1 MDADTSPWPSL
12 RGSILAVTAG
22 LAILGAS
29 GFVEAHAFL
38 VPTTLK
44 YTLTVAGPLILFMAA
59 SIRRPLH
66 LITTLVILA
75 APFANAT
82 AQFAGIRISPLV
94 PLLLLGFALIAV
106 SDPLRG
112 GRRPS
117 MRWSGLLAFPLLL
130 LPLADGSENHQFIR
144 SLALLIGVAWLVSYA
159 AADEEG
165 LRVVLVAVTI
175 QAAVQGAI
183 AIWEWRTGHTLNLYS
198 LAGGNQPLAVEY
210 MYGSAS
216 RPDGS
221 LNDPISLGNA
231 MAITVPLISILILT
245 VRSGA
250 MRLLVVAAL
259 VLSGVALVLSL
270 DRAGWI
276 GATVGLAAAI
286 ALLPR
291 GFRRRAI
298 PYATV
303 GIVVVVVATVAL
315 EGSAVSS
322 RFLSIFDPT
331 STQGKT
337 AQETGSAVGEQIRLQ
352 LWSVALNDGFLRHP
366 VTGIGIDNMGQ
377 LEREHTTSSGAGVKA
392 GTAIFQNA
400 SSTYFQLIG
409 EGGLFA
415 LALLLLLLT
424 ALLADVRVA
433 VNAHPVIGAALAGAV
448 VAVLICWTTDIVVT
462 YEPVAACVGVLFGA
476 VAGAARSDASVGSAS
491 DLAI

>member
-1 MDADTSPWPSL
+1 
-12 RGSILAVTAG
+12 
-22 LAILGAS
+22 
-29 GFVEAHAFL
+29 
-38 VPTTLK
+38 
-44 YTLTVAGPLILFMAA
+44 
-59 SIRRPLH
+59 
-66 LITTLVILA
+66 
-75 APFANAT
+75 
-82 AQFAGIRISPLV
+82 
-94 PLLLLGFALIAV
+94 
-106 SDPLRG
+106 
-112 GRRPS
+112 
-117 MRWSGLLAFPLLL
+117 
-130 LPLADGSENHQFIR
+130 
-144 SLALLIGVAWLVSYA
+144 
-159 AADEEG
+159 
-165 LRVVLVAVTI
+165 
-175 QAAVQGAI
+175 
-183 AIWEWRTGHTLNLYS
+183 
-198 LAGGNQPLAVEY
+198 
-210 MYGSAS
+210 
-216 RPDGS
+216 
-221 LNDPISLGNA
+221 
-231 MAITVPLISILILT
+231 
-245 VRSGA
+245 
-250 MRLLVVAAL
+250 
-259 VLSGVALVLSL
+259 
-270 DRAGWI
+270 
-276 GATVGLAAAI
+276 
-286 ALLPR
+286 
-291 GFRRRAI
+291 
-298 PYATV
+298 
-303 GIVVVVVATVAL
+303 VVVVATVAL